1 VSWLCLW
8 PVLCGG
14 PSSAVLWPPY
24 AGRGPAASGELTRA
38 FVCAAGPMKMTNA
51 RDMTSKTRRQFR
63 CGLAASA
70 LGRQLPL
77 LLSTVAVWLAVL
89 QLRTMEAEFQNTS
102 TILVG

>member
-38 FVCAAGPMKMTNA
+38 FVPDLCAAGPMKMTNA
-51 RDMTSKTRRQFR
+51 RDKQDSAAISLRPRRLGTRQAAAAVAVDGR
-63 CGLAASA
+63 CMACGAAASDD
-70 LGRQLPL
+70 GSRIP
-77 LLSTVAVWLAVL
+77 
-89 QLRTMEAEFQNTS
+89 EY
-102 TILVG
+102 